1 MDYVVY
7 GAMIAVPM
15 GSTSVAALMFFVI
28 CAQFIPES
36 ARFNVSTG
44 NTQAALD
51 TLERIAKMNRSVMP
65 EGRLVEPTLVSSQM
79 GGPFPTIVATW
90 KS

>member
-1 MDYVVY
+1 M
-7 GAMIAVPM
+7 VP
-15 GSTSVAALMFFVI
+15 AALMLFVI

-51 TLERIAKMNRSVMP
+51 TLESIARMNRSVMP
-65 EGRLVEPTLVSSQM
+65 EGQLVEPILVSPVER
-79 GGPFPTIVATW
+79 GLGPSGQAPRGRVMV
-90 KS
+90 